1 MRVKLRIYVFTL
13 LPFLFLTHPLQSVI
27 SPIVT
32 LAPLLQERGIFGL
45 FRKQTVLGG
54 ELSLE
59 QHKLFGSNT
68 IPSTLSG
75 KRIEF
80 LAERFFSFSG
90 GFPSKLDAHV
100 YSTGQ
105 LLLVLPLR

>member
-1 MRVKLRIYVFTL
+1 MPPETALAWAQSRNTAHARHLRIYVFTL
-13 LPFLFLTHPLQSVI
+13 LSFLFLTHPLQSVI

-80 LAERFFSFSG
+80 LAERFFSFSK
-90 GFPSKLDAHV
+90 SSLK
-100 YSTGQ
+100 
-105 LLLVLPLR
+105 